1 MPYHNCKMSSFK
13 SYLKVWISKNHVTN
27 LSKGNAQ
34 FNSCIEINK
43 MPDGKIK
50 IAMTSYVDKTSKH

>member
-1 MPYHNCKMSSFK
+1 MPYHNRKMSSFK
-13 SYLKVWISKNHVTN
+13 SYLKVWISKNQVIN

-43 MPDGKIK
+43 MPDGKIN
-50 IAMTSYVDKTSKH
+50 AMTSCVDKTSKH